1 MTPQRRPL
9 GRPGEKRGIGFAHD
23 IGGLSAAIHYPQFQL
38 RYSGSG
44 RGTEPA
50 AVFIAKTREELS
62 VVVDC
67 KLELDSLEQE
77 EDWRCLELLGP
88 LGFSMTGIMARVSAT
103 LADAHVSIFTVSTFD
118 TDYILLKKDKLDTAI
133 RALRKQQYQVIEYG
147 N

>member
-1 MTPQRRPL
+1 MRMTL
-9 GRPGEKRGIGFAHD
+9 AV
-23 IGGLSAAIHYPQFQL
+23 YPQLFTIHSFSSDTQV
-38 RYSGSG
+38 
-44 RGTEPA
+44 PA
-50 AVFIAKTREELS
+50 EVLSQPLFFIAKTREELS

-118 TDYILLKKDKLDTAI
+118 TDYILLTKDKLDTAI